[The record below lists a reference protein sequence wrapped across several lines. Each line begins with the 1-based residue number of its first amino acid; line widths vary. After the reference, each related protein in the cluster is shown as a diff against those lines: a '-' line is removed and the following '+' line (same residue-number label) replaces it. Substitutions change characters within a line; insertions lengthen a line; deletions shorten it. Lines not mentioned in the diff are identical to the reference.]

1 MRQRAPLQMETAAHR
16 SAASRPR
23 NGRWPALIGLMVVL
37 ASLLLQPLPALAGE
51 EDLEQARRE
60 MSRIT
65 ERLNDLGRWFN
76 RAERQEIAWQ
86 RELQQVDGEIASTRS
101 RINRVESQARDL
113 QQELD
118 KLAAEG
124 ERLGAER
131 DAQARRIGEHLGAAA
146 RLSGEDFFKLLLN
159 QEDPAETD
167 RIMRYH
173 RYFSEARLES
183 LQAFQETLAELRRNT
198 EETEARREQLQAQIA
213 ELRKS
218 EQDLSAQRQERERL
232 LAELAD
238 DREDREKERER
249 LTSDQQRLSQL
260 ISELSQRTQVL
271 DGTAFRNSRGNLP
284 WPTDGNLTS
293 RFGQSRSGGRLRW
306 QGLFIEA
313 DEGAPVQAVHRGRV
327 AFADWLRGFGLLTI
341 VDHGDGQMS
350 LYAHADTLFKQVG
363 DWVEAGET
371 IAAAGRSGGQDK
383 SGLYFEIRV
392 NGQAENPD
400 NWLRRR

>member
-1 MRQRAPLQMETAAHR
+1 MLPF
-16 SAASRPR
+16 
-23 NGRWPALIGLMVVL
+23 ALM
-37 ASLLLQPLPALAGE
+37 QPLPAKAE
-51 EDLEQARRE
+51 QDLEQARRE

-86 RELQQVDGEIASTRS
+86 RELQQVDGEIDSTRN
-101 RINRVESQARDL
+101 RIRRVEAEAREL
-113 QQELD
+113 QTELD
-118 KLAAEG
+118 RLTAEG
-124 ERLGAER
+124 ARLAGER

-159 QEDPAETD
+159 QEDPAELD

-183 LQAFQETLAELRRNT
+183 LQDFQATLTELQANTAQTETRRS
-198 EETEARREQLQAQIA
+198 ELQAQIDR
-213 ELRKS
+213 LRDS
-218 EQDLSAQRQERERL
+218 ERELSAQRRERERL
-232 LAELAD
+232 LAQLAE
-238 DREDREKERER
+238 DRQDREKERER
-249 LTSDQQRLSQL
+249 LTADQARLGEL
-260 ISELSQRTQVL
+260 IAELSRRTQVL
-271 DGTAFRNSRGNLP
+271 DGSAFRSSRGSLA
-284 WPTDGNLTS
+284 WPIDGELVS

-313 DEGAPVQAVHRGRV
+313 DEGTAVRAVYRGQV

-350 LYAHADTLFKQVG
+350 LYAHADTLYKRVG
-363 DWVEAGET
+363 DWVEVGET
-371 IAAAGRSGGQDK
+371 IAAAGRSGGQDR

-392 NGQAENPD
+392 NGQAQDPG